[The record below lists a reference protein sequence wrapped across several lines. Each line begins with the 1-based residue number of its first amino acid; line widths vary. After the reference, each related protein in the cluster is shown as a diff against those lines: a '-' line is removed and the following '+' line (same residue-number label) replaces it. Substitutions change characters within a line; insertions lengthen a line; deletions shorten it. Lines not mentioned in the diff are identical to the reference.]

1 MRYWLI
7 ALLVIGWGTRPGLA
21 ASPSLLNGI
30 VAIVNDTVITENEAR
45 EYIEPVIEF
54 LKERHRN
61 NPDVFRDE
69 AMKAY
74 RDGLNQ
80 LIDRKLM
87 LDDFKKSGFNL
98 PERFIEDFVQERI
111 REQYGDRSRLIKTLE
126 ERGRS
131 YADFRK
137 EIREQFIVEQMQNF
151 HISSAIIVSPADIER
166 YYREHI
172 KDYRLPDQI
181 KLSMIVLDKEK
192 AADPAGVEALA
203 AEILKKIREG
213 ADFAEMANI
222 YSEGSQRSEG
232 GDWGWIEPKVLRAE
246 LAKAASLLKAGEIG
260 EVINTPDACYIMR
273 VDKIRIAYVRPL
285 SEMRAEIEKTLKDE
299 ERKRL
304 QDQYVAR
311 LRKKAFIR
319 FF

>member
-1 MRYWLI
+1 MRIWLI
-7 ALLVIGWGTRPGLA
+7 TWLLLGSGLLSRA
-21 ASPSLLNGI
+21 ADSPQLLNGI

-45 EYIEPVIEF
+45 EYIEPVIDF

-61 NPDVFRDE
+61 NSGAFQEE

-80 LIDRKLM
+80 LIERQLM
-87 LDDFKKSGFNL
+87 LDDFKKAGFNL

-131 YADFRK
+131 YAEFRQ
-137 EIREQFIVEQMQNF
+137 EIRDQFIVEQMQNF
-151 HISSAIIVSPADIER
+151 HISSAIIVSPADIEK

-181 KLSMIVLDKEK
+181 KLSMIVLNKQEG
-192 AADPAGVEALA
+192 ADNSGIEALA
-203 AEILKKIREG
+203 TEILKKIRGG

-222 YSEGSQRSEG
+222 YSEGSQRTEG
-232 GDWGWIEPKVLRAE
+232 GDWGWIETKVLREE
-246 LAKAASLLKAGEIG
+246 LAKAASLLKAEEVG
-260 EVINTPDACYIMR
+260 EVINTPDAAYIMR

-285 SEMRAEIEKTLKDE
+285 HEVRAEIEKTLKAE

-304 QDQYVAR
+304 QDQYVSR